1 MPSFDI
7 AEIRATS
14 YPFDCYRLLHYVS
27 DKSDTAFLS
36 TKYSILLLEQ
46 SWIRPFY
53 LDVIEQLS
61 NTSR

>member
-1 MPSFDI
+1 MPSFAV

-14 YPFDCYRLLHYVS
+14 YPFDLSFVAYVS

-36 TKYSILLLEQ
+36 TKYSIFLLEQ
-46 SWIRPFY
+46 SWIRPLY